1 MSSLMN
7 ILITFP
13 SHPLRIR
20 GIPSPA
26 TETNPEPTQKV
37 QNVDST
43 RFPEISSEE
52 IEELKA
58 VVINRNTSNT
68 TEQWINIFKSWCQS
82 WHPENVNIETMAP
95 EELDNILSKF
105 YAKVKKSKLDLEVAR
120 STEAY
125 VEDFIIRQQEEGKEV
140 VQFQEGPTKTRS
152 GGLTILRRPTLQAMY
167 STNGGKTDQVHL
179 FKLWLSKRPDG

>member
-1 MSSLMN
+1 MMIVSSLRLKKYFWVSFQHSMSSLTN

-13 SHPLRIR
+13 SHPPWIC

-58 VVINRNTSNT
+58 VVINRNTSNS
-68 TEQWINIFKSWCQS
+68 TEQWINIFKSWCQ
-82 WHPENVNIETMAP
+82 NIA
-95 EELDNILSKF
+95 SKIE
-105 YAKVKKSKLDLEVAR
+105 KCLVKRAVYTYL
-120 STEAY
+120 
-125 VEDFIIRQQEEGKEV
+125 
-140 VQFQEGPTKTRS
+140 
-152 GGLTILRRPTLQAMY
+152 
-167 STNGGKTDQVHL
+167 
-179 FKLWLSKRPDG
+179 

>member
-1 MSSLMN
+1 MMIVSSLRLKKYFWVSFQHSMSSLTN
-7 ILITFP
+7 ILITCP
-13 SHPLRIR
+13 SHPPWIC

-58 VVINRNTSNT
+58 VVINRNTSNS

-105 YAKVKKSKLDLEVAR
+105 YAKVKKRYL
-120 STEAY
+120 
-125 VEDFIIRQQEEGKEV
+125 KERNH
-140 VQFQEGPTKTRS
+140 P
-152 GGLTILRRPTLQAMY
+152 
-167 STNGGKTDQVHL
+167 
-179 FKLWLSKRPDG
+179 LSMV

>member
-1 MSSLMN
+1 MMIVSSLRLKKYFWVSFQHAMSSLTH

-13 SHPLRIR
+13 LHPLRIC

-37 QNVDST
+37 RNVDST
-43 RFPEISSEE
+43 RFPEISSKE

-58 VVINRNTSNT
+58 VVINRNTSNS

-95 EELDNILSKF
+95 EELDNILNKF
-105 YAKVKKSKLDLEVAR
+105 YAKVKKRYL
-120 STEAY
+120 
-125 VEDFIIRQQEEGKEV
+125 KERNY
-140 VQFQEGPTKTRS
+140 P
-152 GGLTILRRPTLQAMY
+152 
-167 STNGGKTDQVHL
+167 
-179 FKLWLSKRPDG
+179 LSMVW